1 MQAWLVAAALGLA
14 IAGCQRAPAPAP
26 AASAQIMGS
35 LTERLRAE
43 GDALMKQQRYEEAA
57 LKYQTALNEAPSDIP
72 IRFALAVA
80 LSYLPRREETIEHFR
95 IVVQR
100 GAPGSMEVKAAR
112 EWLANAGLPDGGAS
126 TAAAARESATPAE
139 ASAPKGKVLGKL
151 DWRKIN
157 PRDKLVRVNVSLTGE
172 GVETRD
178 VKLGRA
184 FMLGRGYE
192 FRDLPPG
199 AYRLVAEVAGT
210 TMWDMKVE
218 VPAEKPTTLDLTE
231 GNSAVS
237 GDFDP
242 PAAD

>member
-1 MQAWLVAAALGLA
+1 MSAWLVAAVLGLA

-26 AASAQIMGS
+26 ASSVQLMGS

-57 LKYQTALNEAPSDIP
+57 LTYQTALNEAPRDIP

-80 LSYLPRREETIEHFR
+80 LSYLPRREETVEHFR

-100 GAPGSMEVKAAR
+100 GGPGSMEVKTAR
-112 EWLANAGLPDGGAS
+112 EWLANTGLLDGGAAS
-126 TAAAARESATPAE
+126 TTAAE
-139 ASAPKGKVLGKL
+139 ASARKGKVLGKL
-151 DWRKIN
+151 DWRKID
-157 PRDKLVRVNVSLTGE
+157 PRDKLVRVNVSLTGDD
-172 GVETRD
+172 VETRD
-178 VKLGRA
+178 VKLGRN

-210 TMWDMKVE
+210 TMWDMTVE
-218 VPAEKPTTLDLTE
+218 VPAEKSTTLDLTE

-242 PAAD
+242 PAAH

>member
-1 MQAWLVAAALGLA
+1 
-14 IAGCQRAPAPAP
+14 
-26 AASAQIMGS
+26 MGS
-35 LTERLRAE
+35 LTGRLRAE

-100 GAPGSMEVKAAR
+100 GAPGSMEVKTAR
-112 EWLANAGLPDGGAS
+112 EWLAHAGLRDGSAAS
-126 TAAAARESATPAE
+126 TASAARESATSAE
-139 ASAPKGKVLGKL
+139 ASARKGKVLGKL
-151 DWRKIN
+151 DWRKID

-172 GVETRD
+172 DVETRE